1 MIGLKTSRT
10 MKKFLVHYNYYATV
24 DVVVLANSKEEAIE
38 KADQIDLY
46 NEDFELEFDNR
57 EIVDSKDIP
66 DLQETIDKASTIIK
80 EYKNDDAFKVSY
92 YPTITTQS
100 WDGNNYLR
108 QRNVIEDFYWDPERG
123 LMMDV
128 GEGFEVA
135 LSELPD
141 TEQLEVCQVIIDAA
155 SLNGV
160 EL

>member
-1 MIGLKTSRT
+1 MSLRTFIG
-10 MKKFLVHYNYYATV
+10 
-24 DVVVLANSKEEAIE
+24 I
-38 KADQIDLY
+38 Q
-46 NEDFELEFDNR
+46 
-57 EIVDSKDIP
+57 
-66 DLQETIDKASTIIK
+66 
-80 EYKNDDAFKVSY
+80 
-92 YPTITTQS
+92 
-100 WDGNNYLR
+100 
-108 QRNVIEDFYWDPERG
+108 RG